1 MERMVTGD
9 AKIDEID
16 MLYEL
21 STQVRPRQHL
31 SPSPTVSV
39 VSSALTKLLLLL
51 LLDRGSHHLRVG

>member
-21 STQVRPRQHL
+21 STQVTTRAPLKHHHHHHL
-31 SPSPTVSV
+31 S
-39 VSSALTKLLLLL
+39 
-51 LLDRGSHHLRVG
+51 

>member
-21 STQVRPRQHL
+21 STQVTTRSTAPPLHCFFVLNSRPGAGR
-31 SPSPTVSV
+31 
-39 VSSALTKLLLLL
+39 
-51 LLDRGSHHLRVG
+51 